1 MRLGSR
7 SGHMLNLKQGKH
19 LDTQKRRLRLLKH
32 ASEVLN
38 SNQYNIKHLRR
49 YHKMGHLNLGCLTPI
64 RGFFFS
70 SRIRNGLAN
79 LLFRC
84 SQQNDFFF
92 CALQMLVANVF
103 WTLIASQVQTYFE
116 GWRLWS
122 WNPKPSGA
130 STFNGICLGPKFERR
145 TVDKV

>member
-64 RGFFFS
+64 RGFFFFLAHSEWSCQSPFPMLAAEWFLFLRVTNAGRKCFLDFNCIS
-70 SRIRNGLAN
+70 SAD
-79 LLFRC
+79 LLPRVATLVLEP
-84 SQQNDFFF
+84 QAKRGQH
-92 CALQMLVANVF
+92 LQWDL
-103 WTLIASQVQTYFE
+103 SRPQVRKE
-116 GWRLWS
+116 NCR
-122 WNPKPSGA
+122 
-130 STFNGICLGPKFERR
+130 
-145 TVDKV
+145 